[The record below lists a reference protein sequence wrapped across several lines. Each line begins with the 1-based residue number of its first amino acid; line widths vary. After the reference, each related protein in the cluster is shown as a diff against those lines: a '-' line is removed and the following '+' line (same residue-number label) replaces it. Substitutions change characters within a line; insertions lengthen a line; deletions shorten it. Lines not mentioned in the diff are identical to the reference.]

1 MESKRFS
8 KNDSG
13 FICQNCGKQVMPLGY
28 TSRNHCPF
36 CLYSL
41 HLDISPGDRKSECG
55 GLMEPV
61 SALPDPKKGYIIVHR
76 CKKCGE
82 LHRNKAAHEAKI
94 QPDNLRLIIQLTS
107 KPIIG

>member
-1 MESKRFS
+1 METKNFS

-13 FICQNCGKQVMPLGY
+13 FICQNCGLKVEPLGY
-28 TSRNHCPF
+28 TSRNHCPR

-41 HLDISPGDRKSECG
+41 HLDINPGDRENSCG

-61 SALPDPKKGYIIVHR
+61 KVEPDPRRGYIIIHK

-82 LHRNKAAHEAKI
+82 IKRNKAAHEAKH
-94 QPDNLRLIIQLTS
+94 QPDDINLLISLTAGRY
-107 KPIIG
+107 K